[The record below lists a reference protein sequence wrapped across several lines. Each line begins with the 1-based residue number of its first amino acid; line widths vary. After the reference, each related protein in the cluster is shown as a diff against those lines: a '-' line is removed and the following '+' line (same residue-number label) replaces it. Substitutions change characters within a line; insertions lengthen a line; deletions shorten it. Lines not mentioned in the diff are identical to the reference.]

1 MIKFYYKS
9 VSIFLSLNL
18 LIVQIIVATPQKRSG
33 VVHVGYVGESLKGI
47 SSLYSNLVR
56 KKMLG
61 LTNQNYYEFHNPVDL
76 ADSHSEA
83 VSIVLG
89 YEKDTFLDG
98 LASLSNDANL
108 DYIFVTS
115 LENISDT
122 KDRVMLK
129 GEVVRYNRRANDI
142 YRYEILSYAEDIDLH
157 IKAIKEEMV
166 QTIPHSVYGI
176 EKNRKYLVIG
186 MVLVLVFA
194 LSQSFGGFGQ
204 FIGGDADGD
213 GKKGTEPPPG
223 N

>member
-1 MIKFYYKS
+1 MIKFYHKPL
-9 VSIFLSLNL
+9 SIFLSLNL
-18 LIVQIIVATPQKRSG
+18 LIVQIIVATPQKRLG
-33 VVHVGYVGESLKGI
+33 VVNVGYVGESLKGI
-47 SSLYSNLVR
+47 SSSYSNLVR
-56 KKMLG
+56 QKMLG
-61 LTNQNYYEFHNPVDL
+61 LTNQNFYEFHNPVDL

-83 VSIVLG
+83 VSIVLS
-89 YEKDTFLDG
+89 YKKDTFIDD

-157 IKAIKEEMV
+157 IKAINEEMV

-176 EKNRKYLVIG
+176 EKNRKYLVVG
-186 MVLVLVFA
+186 LVLVLVFA

-204 FIGGDADGD
+204 FLGGDGD

>member
-47 SSLYSNLVR
+47 SKSYSNLVR
-56 KKMLG
+56 QKMLG

-157 IKAIKEEMV
+157 IKAINEEMV

-176 EKNRKYLVIG
+176 EKNRKYLVVG

>member
-47 SSLYSNLVR
+47 SSSYSNLVR

-157 IKAIKEEMV
+157 IKAINEEMV

-176 EKNRKYLVIG
+176 EKNRKYLVVG

-204 FIGGDADGD
+204 FLSGNDSD
-213 GKKGTEPPPG
+213 GKKGTEPPSG

>member
-1 MIKFYYKS
+1 M
-9 VSIFLSLNL
+9 
-18 LIVQIIVATPQKRSG
+18 IVQIIVATPQKRSG
-33 VVHVGYVGESLKGI
+33 VVNVGYVGESLKGI
-47 SSLYSNLVR
+47 SSSYSNLIR
-56 KKMLG
+56 QKMLR

-83 VSIVLG
+83 VSSIVLG
-89 YEKDTFLDG
+89 YKKDTFIGD

-157 IKAIKEEMV
+157 IKAINEEMV

-176 EKNRKYLVIG
+176 EKNRKYLVVG

-204 FIGGDADGD
+204 LLGGNDSD
-213 GKKGTEPPPG
+213 GKKGTEPPSG

>member
-1 MIKFYYKS
+1 M
-9 VSIFLSLNL
+9 
-18 LIVQIIVATPQKRSG
+18 IVQIIVATPQKRSG

-47 SSLYSNLVR
+47 SNSYSNLVR
-56 KKMLG
+56 QKMLG

-83 VSIVLG
+83 VSIVLS
-89 YEKDTFLDG
+89 YKKDTFIDD
-98 LASLSNDANL
+98 LAFLSNDANL

-157 IKAIKEEMV
+157 IKAINEEMV

-176 EKNRKYLVIG
+176 EKNRKYLVVG
-186 MVLVLVFA
+186 LVLVLVFA

-204 FIGGDADGD
+204 FLGGDGDGD

>member
-1 MIKFYYKS
+1 MIKFYHKPF
-9 VSIFLSLNL
+9 SIFLSLNL

-33 VVHVGYVGESLKGI
+33 VVNVGYVGESLKGI
-47 SSLYSNLVR
+47 SSSYSNLVR
-56 KKMLG
+56 QKMLG

-89 YEKDTFLDG
+89 YKKDTFIDD

-157 IKAIKEEMV
+157 IKAINEEMV

-176 EKNRKYLVIG
+176 EKNRKYLVVG
-186 MVLVLVFA
+186 LVLVLVFA

-204 FIGGDADGD
+204 FLGGNDSD
-213 GKKGTEPPPG
+213 GKKGPEPPPG

>member
-1 MIKFYYKS
+1 M
-9 VSIFLSLNL
+9 
-18 LIVQIIVATPQKRSG
+18 IVQIIVATPQKRSG
-33 VVHVGYVGESLKGI
+33 VVNVGYVGESLKGI
-47 SSLYSNLVR
+47 SSSYSNLIR
-56 KKMLG
+56 QKMLR

-83 VSIVLG
+83 VSSIVLG
-89 YEKDTFLDG
+89 YKKDTFIGD

-157 IKAIKEEMV
+157 IKAINEEMV

-176 EKNRKYLVIG
+176 EKNRKYLVVG

-204 FIGGDADGD
+204 LLGGNDSD

>member
-47 SSLYSNLVR
+47 SSSYSNLVR

-157 IKAIKEEMV
+157 IKAINEEMV

-176 EKNRKYLVIG
+176 EKNRKYLVVG

>member
-47 SSLYSNLVR
+47 SSSYSNLIR
-56 KKMLG
+56 QKMLR

-83 VSIVLG
+83 VSIVLS
-89 YEKDTFLDG
+89 YKKDTFIDD

-157 IKAIKEEMV
+157 IKAINEEMV

-176 EKNRKYLVIG
+176 EKNRKYLVVG

-204 FIGGDADGD
+204 LLGGNDSD
-213 GKKGTEPPPG
+213 GKKGTEPPSG